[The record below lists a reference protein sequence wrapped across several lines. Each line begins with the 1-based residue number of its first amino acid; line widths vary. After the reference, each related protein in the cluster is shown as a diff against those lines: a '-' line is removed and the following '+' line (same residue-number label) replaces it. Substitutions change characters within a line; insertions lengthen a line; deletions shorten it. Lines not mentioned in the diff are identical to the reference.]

1 MGGIFS
7 TSGKFISGLSEGHD
21 VLKKNLTQIWN
32 QREKLHVEYINKK
45 TDKQVFI
52 LSKTTETSSKK
63 DKVF

>member
-7 TSGKFISGLSEGHD
+7 TCGKFISELYKGPD

-45 TDKQVFI
+45 T
-52 LSKTTETSSKK
+52 TETSSKK